1 MMQDNGSSKKNNHV
15 VLIIVLSIVAIF
27 MVVGFMA
34 VPFIILG
41 VISSSWES
49 KSYFESINDTTIS
62 IPSANMVVSVTEEY
76 YNQEDK
82 CYVLVTKAERSLEN
96 DDDFWGTS
104 DIGVIYDFKDQD
116 GYSLGELELVID
128 NVNSNDKWK
137 RRVYFCGDEAE
148 EVAGYE
154 ISNVMFYE

>member
-1 MMQDNGSSKKNNHV
+1 MQDNGSSKKNNHV

>member
-62 IPSANMVVSVTEEY
+62 IPPANMVVSVTEEY
-76 YNQEDK
+76 YNQEDR

-154 ISNVMFYE
+154 ISDVLFYE

>member
-62 IPSANMVVSVTEEY
+62 IPPANMVVSVTEEY
-76 YNQEDK
+76 YNQEDR

-104 DIGVIYDFKDQD
+104 DIGVIYDFKDKD

-154 ISNVMFYE
+154 ISDVLFYE